1 MKRIKGKPH
10 YFRKEI
16 KGKNYD
22 YYVRRTTLDGKY
34 LTITAKT
41 YEAWKLKLEA
51 KKDALKNGL
60 DSINYPNANLKE
72 IVPHYLKDSE
82 SFASSTYLRRKQ
94 FLTKYI
100 VSEFKEKK
108 LKDIKNTDIKMFYNR
123 LLESYGL
130 SILSEVHI
138 VLNTFFKFCIQNEIS
153 IVRNPISDGLLSNIK
168 RNVRRARIENA
179 VQDNDLELDREEI
192 SFILK
197 EVKGTKEEIIYH
209 LQILH
214 GLRISEAL
222 AMRFESIDLVN
233 NTIEVK
239 EQVSTINKTQM
250 VGTKWEGREYNSI
263 EPPKTTFSNRVIPLV
278 PPTKELI
285 LSLINDN
292 KTYTGLIYSTNEGKI
307 CSASN
312 WTKSHHNP
320 IMKRLGLSIRNHS
333 LRKFFG
339 SYYIS
344 EGTPIQVVSKWL
356 GHSKITTTFNHYA
369 KVIKQVEHE
378 DKWKIAELVI

>member
-108 LKDIKNTDIKMFYNR
+108 LKDLHSNNLGGYN
-123 LLESYGL
+123 E
-130 SILSEVHI
+130 
-138 VLNTFFKFCIQNEIS
+138 
-153 IVRNPISDGLLSNIK
+153 
-168 RNVRRARIENA
+168 
-179 VQDNDLELDREEI
+179 
-192 SFILK
+192 
-197 EVKGTKEEIIYH
+197 
-209 LQILH
+209 
-214 GLRISEAL
+214 
-222 AMRFESIDLVN
+222 
-233 NTIEVK
+233 
-239 EQVSTINKTQM
+239 
-250 VGTKWEGREYNSI
+250 
-263 EPPKTTFSNRVIPLV
+263 
-278 PPTKELI
+278 
-285 LSLINDN
+285 
-292 KTYTGLIYSTNEGKI
+292 
-307 CSASN
+307 
-312 WTKSHHNP
+312 
-320 IMKRLGLSIRNHS
+320 
-333 LRKFFG
+333 
-339 SYYIS
+339 
-344 EGTPIQVVSKWL
+344 
-356 GHSKITTTFNHYA
+356 
-369 KVIKQVEHE
+369 
-378 DKWKIAELVI
+378 